1 MRQTGGTAVGA
12 TSTRSRPFSC
22 ARASA
27 SCVAMTPSC
36 CPSSS
41 MTRTSRIRI
50 ISLTRRSLA
59 LFYLSL
65 TNRPPAD
72 TDGWPS
78 STRKRRAT
86 IPEQAFAVNETR
98 LVRRGRRHRSG
109 TDRLTYL
116 DEVAVGVADVGP
128 DLATVILG
136 FGEELRA
143 LGGPFGVG
151 LVNVRHAHV
160 HEGARPIRVRWSR
173 QSDRRLVVSGA
184 TALVENQPCVGDA
197 HNDRVTLDE

>member
-1 MRQTGGTAVGA
+1 
-12 TSTRSRPFSC
+12 
-22 ARASA
+22 
-27 SCVAMTPSC
+27 MTPSC

-59 LFYLSL
+59 IFYRSL

-86 IPEQAFAVNETR
+86 IPEQPFAVNETR
-98 LVRRGRRHRSG
+98 LSGRRRHRSDAHG
-109 TDRLTYL
+109 LTNL
-116 DEVAVGVADVGP
+116 DEMAIGIADVGA

-136 FGEELRA
+136 FGEELRTP
-143 LGGPFGVG
+143 GGPIGVG
-151 LVNVRHAHV
+151 LVDVRHAHV
-160 HEGARPIRVRWSR
+160 HEVAC
-173 QSDRRLVVSGA
+173 
-184 TALVENQPCVGDA
+184 T
-197 HNDRVTLDE
+197 